1 MLSVLQTLDGGALL
15 WIQENLRGLLDPI
28 RRGIYYTG
36 QHRPDV
42 DRALSSHAVLEA
54 YPESGGGGPGGHG
67 AGAAVYQRGPQAC
80 GGPPPPPGWMWRG
93 WCR

>member
-28 RRGIYYTG
+28 VEGYTTLG
-36 QHRPDV
+36 NTGLMWIV
-42 DRALSSHAVLEA
+42 LSSHAVLEA

-80 GGPPPPPGWMWRG
+80 GGPPAPGWMWRG